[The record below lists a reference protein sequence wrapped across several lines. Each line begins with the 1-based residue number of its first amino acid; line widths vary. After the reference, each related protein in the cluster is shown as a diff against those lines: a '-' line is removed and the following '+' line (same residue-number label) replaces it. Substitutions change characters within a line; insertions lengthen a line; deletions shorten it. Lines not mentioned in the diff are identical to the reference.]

1 MVPFSPVARRSLGDQ
16 VFDQL
21 SAQILR
27 GELAPGEGLPPER
40 SLVELLGVNRQAVRE
55 ALKRLEQA
63 GLVDVLHGGGTTV
76 TDWRR
81 RAGLDLLPRLLVAV
95 DGTIDPGVVRSI
107 MEFRGLVGPDVAARC
122 AERAVAA
129 TTASLTEV
137 ARSYDAV
144 TAVTP
149 LDELAALDTLLWQ
162 TLVDGADNIAYRLAY
177 NALRSKYVA
186 VESVMRSVLAEELT
200 ALDLRRRMVAAV
212 LAGDGVAARALAT
225 DLLAIGTAAV
235 AAAVSS
241 SPHPRT
247 EHPEAI
253 R

>member
-1 MVPFSPVARRSLGDQ
+1 VPFSPVARRSLGDQ

-21 SAQILR
+21 AAQILR
-27 GELAPGEGLPPER
+27 GELTPGEALPPER

-81 RAGLDLLPRLLVAV
+81 RAGLDLLPRLLVSA
-95 DGTIDPGVVRSI
+95 DGTIDPGVVRAI
-107 MEFRGLVGPDVAARC
+107 MELRSLVGPDVAARC
-122 AERAVAA
+122 AERAVPAVTESLAA
-129 TTASLTEV
+129 I

-144 TAVTP
+144 ALDSP
-149 LDELAALDTLLWQ
+149 LGELAALDTLLWQ

-177 NALRSKYVA
+177 NALRSEYVA

-200 ALDLRRRMVAAV
+200 ALDLRRRLVAAV
-212 LAGDGVAARALAT
+212 LAGDAPTARAAAT

-235 AAAVSS
+235 AAALSA
-241 SPHPRT
+241 SPLPRP
-247 EHPEAI
+247 ERPEAA

>member
-1 MVPFSPVARRSLGDQ
+1 VPFSPVARRSLGDQ

-21 SAQILR
+21 AAQILQ
-27 GELAPGEGLPPER
+27 GELAPGEVLPPER

-81 RAGLDLLPRLLVAV
+81 RAGLDLLPRLLVAA

-107 MEFRGLVGPDVAARC
+107 MELRALIGPDAAARC
-122 AERAVAA
+122 AERAVPAVTEA
-129 TTASLTEV
+129 LTSI

-144 TAVTP
+144 SGDTP
-149 LDELAALDTLLWQ
+149 LDELAALDTALWQ
-162 TLVDGADNIAYRLAY
+162 TVIDGADNIAYRLAH
-177 NALRSKYVA
+177 NALRSEYVA
-186 VESVMRSVLAEELT
+186 VESVMRSVLADELR
-200 ALDLRRRMVAAV
+200 ALELRRPMVAAV
-212 LAGDGVAARALAT
+212 LAGDAATARTVAT

-241 SPHPRT
+241 SPLPRP
-247 EHPEAI
+247 EHPEAA